1 MPSDVYFQVGL
12 ITVVG
17 LAVKN
22 AILVVEFATELRS
35 RGLSITSAAIE
46 AGRLR
51 LRPILMTSFAFIFGV
66 APLVVA
72 RGAGAVSRHAIGT
85 SVFAG
90 MLFATVIGVFFIPLF
105 FSVIRTVA
113 ERVVAVRGT

>member
-1 MPSDVYFQVGL
+1 
-12 ITVVG
+12 
-17 LAVKN
+17 
-22 AILVVEFATELRS
+22 
-35 RGLSITSAAIE
+35 
-46 AGRLR
+46 
-51 LRPILMTSFAFIFGV
+51 MTSFAFIFGV